1 MSSLNAVRFGIFEF
15 DLTTL
20 ELRRL
25 GAPVSLQS
33 QPSKVLAV
41 LVEHAGDVVSRE
53 SLQAAVWKT
62 DTHVDFERG
71 LNFCIAQIRAAL
83 GDSAESPKF
92 LRTLPKRGYQFIAPV
107 ARISPADPKSDAPMI
122 APAPSKR
129 MPAWRIAVITVAI
142 LGALGIYTI
151 SRRNTQQSR
160 AQAPVKIAVALF
172 DNETGNPE
180 LDNFTAGLTD
190 QVVAE
195 LTMAGVNKYDV
206 IGNASILRVPRDQ
219 RDLNAIASTL
229 QSTYVILGQ
238 VQQSGN
244 RVRILAHLIRM
255 PDQTHVSVTRT
266 ERTLEDPL
274 GLQTELARL
283 IGAKFDEK
291 LSAGSN

>member
-25 GAPVSLQS
+25 GTPVSLQS
-33 QPSKVLAV
+33 QPSKVLKM
-41 LVEHAGDVVSRE
+41 LVEHAGDVVTRE
-53 SLQAAVWKT
+53 ALQAAVWKA

-83 GDSAESPKF
+83 GDSAESPRF

-107 ARISPADPKSDAPMI
+107 ARISPADPQSDAPMI
-122 APAPSKR
+122 GPAPSKR

-142 LGALGIYTI
+142 LGVLGIYGL
-151 SRRNTQQSR
+151 SRRNTQRSR
-160 AQAPVKIAVALF
+160 AQAVKIAVALF
-172 DNETGNPE
+172 DNETGSPE
-180 LDNFTAGLTD
+180 LDKFAAGLTD

-195 LTMAGVNKYDV
+195 LTMSGVNKYGV

-255 PDQTHVSVTRT
+255 PEQTHVSVTRT